1 MVIDT
6 MQSPVQGKHLRDWS
20 DVVIEKRRLAAER
33 VADAVTQATRVDRE
47 PITTLKQAIKEH
59 TCSSTAAW
67 CSPCNHFHV
76 SPHGLP
82 LLCAALRRELVP
94 MSGAGGSPLIT
105 AIGAWTGLAPGA
117 VVLLL
122 GILLLGGLLL
132 MWRR

>member
-33 VADAVTQATRVDRE
+33 MADAVTQAMER
-47 PITTLKQAIKEH
+47 ITTLEHAIREH

-67 CSPCNHFHV
+67 CSPCQRFHV

-82 LLCAALRRELVP
+82 LLCATLRREL
-94 MSGAGGSPLIT
+94 
-105 AIGAWTGLAPGA
+105 AP
-117 VVLLL
+117 
-122 GILLLGGLLL
+122 
-132 MWRR
+132 